1 MTMQFRIKA
10 AVFGLAALALGATS
24 LGGTSARADQLDDIK
39 KAGKLVAA
47 TEMHYAPFDMLKD
60 GKYEGFDRDLF
71 DQVAKEMGVTP
82 EYQDLPWTSI
92 LPGLEVKK
100 FDFVLAPVTYT
111 KERAARYGFTRPIAP
126 ATVGLVQKKGGALT
140 KPEDIKGKTVGI
152 QKGTAQEKQLQ
163 AYAEKIGGATVKGY
177 GTPDEAYADLAAGRL
192 DAVAGSSP
200 NLAYL
205 AKTRADQFA
214 VVNPAFG
221 APTYFGW
228 VARKGDGDTLIAAVD
243 AALDKIAKDGRMK
256 AIQEKWFGVAAD
268 LPAKMPEL

>member
-1 MTMQFRIKA
+1 MTFRFPLKSA
-10 AVFGLAALALGATS
+10 AIGLAALAFGAC
-24 LGGTSARADQLDDIK
+24 AAFADQLDDIK
-39 KAGKLVAA
+39 KAGKIVAA

-71 DQVAKEMGVTP
+71 DEVAKEMGVTP

-111 KERAARYGFTRPIAP
+111 KERAARYGFTRPISD
-126 ATVGLVQKKGGALT
+126 ATVALVQKKGGALT
-140 KPEDIKGKTVGI
+140 KPEDIKGKTVGV
-152 QKGTAQEKQLQ
+152 QKGTAQQKQLQ
-163 AYAEKIGGATVKGY
+163 AYAEKIGGATVKEY

-192 DAVAGSSP
+192 DAVAGSAP

-205 AKTRADQFA
+205 AKTRPDQFA
-214 VVNPAFG
+214 TVSPPFG
-221 APTYFGW
+221 QPTYFGW

-256 AIQEKWFGVAAD
+256 KIQEKWFGVAAE